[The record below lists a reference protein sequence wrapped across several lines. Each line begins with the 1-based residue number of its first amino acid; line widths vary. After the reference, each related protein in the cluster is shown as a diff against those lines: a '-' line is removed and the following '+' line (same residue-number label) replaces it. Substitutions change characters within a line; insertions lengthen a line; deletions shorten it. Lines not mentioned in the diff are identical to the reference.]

1 MRSFRN
7 PAFAAQFAGTPYST
21 PPGTRDTVPAMKFRI
36 RRQHAFPMLMAVLL
50 GATALASIPA
60 FAKSDDIVRDP
71 VAGLVETQLENGL
84 RVVLL
89 EDHRTPV
96 VAFQI
101 WVDAG
106 SADESFHT
114 GIAHL
119 FEHMM
124 FKGSKNIGEE
134 VHAQL
139 INERGGRIN
148 AYTSRDVTVYHEDVT
163 AESLPL
169 VIDLEAE
176 RFANLD
182 ISEATLE
189 SEREV
194 VLEERRLRTED
205 SPEGR
210 GFEALAALV
219 WQAHPY
225 RWPTIGWRSDVEQ
238 VTVAACREF
247 FDTYYAANNLT
258 VVIVGDF
265 ETGTTLDRIRA
276 TFGQLSAA
284 EEIPRNPTTV
294 VAQSGE
300 RRADVLFD
308 VKIPLLY
315 AGWHT
320 PQSGHAD
327 GEALDLASQILSGGR
342 SSRLYR
348 SLVYDKEKALYA
360 YGGYMELADAG
371 MFYAIAGARPG
382 ESLDEVEA
390 LFMAEIERVATDGV
404 SDEEI
409 ARAKRQMEVGLV
421 SGLSTNHA
429 LASRIGRE
437 IVAFGRVRPLEE
449 RIDAI
454 RAVTPEDVQRV
465 VRTYLQPESR
475 SIVHVIPPPLART
488 APPPT
493 THRQRQMR
501 TRARRS
507 PNEIRDSGFCR
518 HRECD
523 FVGIDRDGLWAFRAA
538 SCLGRGSAVAHRK
551 CDRVERRFASRD
563 PRQWHEGHSARGRS
577 AAASG
582 AWVHAAARRR

>member
-1 MRSFRN
+1 MHKSAST
-7 PAFAAQFAGTPYST
+7 AFLLS
-21 PPGTRDTVPAMKFRI
+21 I
-36 RRQHAFPMLMAVLL
+36 RAL
-50 GATALASIPA
+50 GASVVANPVATLVGAIVLTVALLTGAAWAEEPI
-60 FAKSDDIVRDP
+60 RDP
-71 VAGLVETQLENGL
+71 VESLFETKLENGL
-84 RVVLL
+84 QVVLL

-139 INERGGRIN
+139 INERGGQIN

-182 ISEATLE
+182 ISEKTLE

-205 SPEGR
+205 RPDGL

-238 VTVAACREF
+238 VTVEACRAF

-265 ETGTTLDRIRA
+265 ETEPTLARIKR
-276 TFGQLSAA
+276 TFGRLEAA
-284 EEIPRNPTTV
+284 DEIPRNPTTV
-294 VAQSGE
+294 VEQRGE
-300 RRADVLFD
+300 RRAEILFD
-308 VKIPLLY
+308 VQVPLLF

-320 PQSGHAD
+320 PPSGHPD
-327 GEALDLASQILSGGR
+327 GEALDLASEILSSGR
-342 SSRLYR
+342 TSRLYR
-348 SLVYDKEKALYA
+348 KLVYSEEKALYA
-360 YGGYMELADAG
+360 YGGYMEFVDAG
-371 MFYAIAGARPG
+371 MFYAVAGARPG
-382 ESLDEVEA
+382 TPLGEVESLFMDEIDRVARQGVDEVE
-390 LFMAEIERVATDGV
+390 L
-404 SDEEI
+404 

-421 SGLSTNHA
+421 NRLATNHA
-429 LASRIGRE
+429 LASRVGRE
-437 IVAFGRVRPLEE
+437 ILAFGRVRPLAE
-449 RIDAI
+449 RIAAI
-454 RAVTPEDVQRV
+454 RAVTTEDVQRV
-465 VRTYLQPESR
+465 VRTYLRRDKR
-475 SIVHVIPPPLART
+475 SVVHVISPPP
-488 APPPT
+488 P
-493 THRQRQMR
+493 
-501 TRARRS
+501 
-507 PNEIRDSGFCR
+507 DSADP
-518 HRECD
+518 EATLTE
-523 FVGIDRDGLWAFRAA
+523 DG
-538 SCLGRGSAVAHRK
+538 
-551 CDRVERRFASRD
+551 
-563 PRQWHEGHSARGRS
+563 EGA
-577 AAASG
+577 
-582 AWVHAAARRR
+582 

>member
-1 MRSFRN
+1 MKLRTRLYCGLPTAMASLLLLVVCVS
-7 PAFAAQFAGTPYST
+7 AAP
-21 PPGTRDTVPAMKFRI
+21 
-36 RRQHAFPMLMAVLL
+36 
-50 GATALASIPA
+50 LAEGEVM
-60 FAKSDDIVRDP
+60 VRDP
-71 VAGLVETQLENGL
+71 VDSLSETTLENGL

-106 SADESFHT
+106 SADESFYT

-124 FKGSKNIGEE
+124 FKGSKNIAPE

-148 AYTSRDVTVYHEDVT
+148 AYTNRDVTVYHEDVT

-182 ISEATLE
+182 ISEETLA

-205 SPEGR
+205 SPDGR

-265 ETGTTLDRIRA
+265 ETASTLERIKR
-276 TFGQLSAA
+276 TFGRLRAA
-284 EEIPRNPTTV
+284 DEIPRSPTTV
-294 VAQSGE
+294 TPQRGE

-315 AGWHT
+315 AGWHAPPT
-320 PQSGHAD
+320 GHTD

-348 SLVYDKEKALYA
+348 SLVYQEEKALYA
-360 YGGYMELADAG
+360 YGGYMEFADAG
-371 MFYAIAGARPG
+371 MFYAVAGARPG
-382 ESLDEVEA
+382 VPIEEVES
-390 LFMAEIERVATDGV
+390 LFMAEIANVARDGV
-404 SDEEI
+404 TQEEVN
-409 ARAKRQMEVGLV
+409 RAKRQMEVSLV
-421 SGLSTNHA
+421 SGLATNHA

-437 IVAFGRVRPLEE
+437 IVAFGRVRPLQE
-449 RIDAI
+449 RIEAI
-454 RAVTPEDVQRV
+454 RAVTADDIQRV

-475 SIVHVIPPPLART
+475 TVIHVIP
-488 APPPT
+488 
-493 THRQRQMR
+493 
-501 TRARRS
+501 
-507 PNEIRDSGFCR
+507 DSTSA
-518 HRECD
+518 EW
-523 FVGIDRDGLWAFRAA
+523 VIDETPD
-538 SCLGRGSAVAHRK
+538 
-551 CDRVERRFASRD
+551 EN
-563 PRQWHEGHSARGRS
+563 
-577 AAASG
+577 SG
-582 AWVHAAARRR
+582 AEDAQ

>member
-1 MRSFRN
+1 MKSRTRLFRGLSTLLTSLFVLTFYAPSASF
-7 PAFAAQFAGTPYST
+7 AEG
-21 PPGTRDTVPAMKFRI
+21 
-36 RRQHAFPMLMAVLL
+36 
-50 GATALASIPA
+50 
-60 FAKSDDIVRDP
+60 SDEVRDP
-71 VAGLVETQLENGL
+71 VEGLLETKLENGL

-106 SADESFHT
+106 SSDETFYT

-124 FKGSKNIGEE
+124 FKGSENIAPE

-148 AYTSRDVTVYHEDVT
+148 AYTNRDVTVYHEDVT

-182 ISEATLE
+182 ISQETLE

-205 SPEGR
+205 SPDGR
-210 GFEALAALV
+210 GFEALAATV
-219 WQAHPY
+219 WQAHSY

-265 ETGTTLDRIRA
+265 ETAPTLDRIRRR
-276 TFGQLSAA
+276 FGVLRAA
-284 EEIPRNPTTV
+284 DEIPRSPTTV
-294 VAQSGE
+294 VPQSGE
-300 RRADVLFD
+300 RRADVFFD
-308 VKIPLLY
+308 VKIPLLF

-320 PQSGHAD
+320 PPTGHAD
-327 GEALDLASQILSGGR
+327 GEALDVASQILSGGR

-348 SLVYDKEKALYA
+348 SLVYEEEKALYA
-360 YGGYMELADAG
+360 YGGYMEFTDAG

-382 ESLDEVEA
+382 VPLEEVES
-390 LFMAEIERVATDGV
+390 LFMAEIAGVSTDGV
-404 SDEEI
+404 SQEEVD
-409 ARAKRQMEVGLV
+409 RAKRQMEVGLV

-437 IVAFGRVRPLEE
+437 IVAFGRVRPLQE

-454 RAVTPEDVQRV
+454 RAVTVDDVQRV

-475 SIVHVIPPPLART
+475 SIINVI
-488 APPPT
+488 
-493 THRQRQMR
+493 
-501 TRARRS
+501 
-507 PNEIRDSGFCR
+507 
-518 HRECD
+518 
-523 FVGIDRDGLWAFRAA
+523 AA
-538 SCLGRGSAVAHRK
+538 TP
-551 CDRVERRFASRD
+551 DEN
-563 PRQWHEGHSARGRS
+563 
-577 AAASG
+577 SG
-582 AWVHAAARRR
+582 AEGAQ

>member
-1 MRSFRN
+1 MNYPSRPSQGLSLQRL
-7 PAFAAQFAGTPYST
+7 QGVSL
-21 PPGTRDTVPAMKFRI
+21 VP
-36 RRQHAFPMLMAVLL
+36 LMETACRL
-50 GATALASIPA
+50 ATACLAMVGVFVASGIFAPA
-60 FAKSDDIVRDP
+60 PAVAADAPSLKDP
-71 VAGLVETQLENGL
+71 AEGLFETKLPNGL

-96 VAFQI
+96 VAVQI

-124 FKGSKNIGEE
+124 FKGSANIDEE

-163 AESLPL
+163 SESLPL

-176 RFANLD
+176 RFLNLD
-182 ISEATLE
+182 ISQSTLD

-205 SPEGR
+205 SPDGR

-238 VTVAACREF
+238 VTVEACQAF

-265 ETGTTLDRIRA
+265 QTEPTLAHINRA
-276 TFGQLSAA
+276 FGRLPTA
-284 EEIPRNPTTV
+284 ESIPRNPTTV
-294 VAQSGE
+294 VEQKGA
-300 RRADVLFD
+300 RRAEVFFEA
-308 VKIPLLY
+308 KIPLLF

-320 PQSGHAD
+320 PPSGHAD
-327 GEALDLASQILSGGR
+327 AEALDIASQVLSGGR

-348 SLVYDKEKALYA
+348 SLVYEKEKALYA
-360 YGGYMELADAG
+360 YGSYWEFSDAG
-371 MFYAIAGARPG
+371 MFYASAGARPDA
-382 ESLDEVEA
+382 SLDEVEQ
-390 LFMAEIERVATDGV
+390 LFMEEIDRVAREGV
-404 SDEEI
+404 TQEEVD
-409 ARAKRQMEVGLV
+409 RAKRQMEVGLINRF
-421 SGLSTNHA
+421 STNHA

-437 IVAFGRVRPLEE
+437 IVGFGRVRSLSE
-449 RIDAI
+449 RVEAI

-465 VRTYLQPESR
+465 VKKYLRPEAS
-475 SIVHVIPPPLART
+475 SVIRVISPPEPEATPETVGSL
-488 APPPT
+488 
-493 THRQRQMR
+493 
-501 TRARRS
+501 
-507 PNEIRDSGFCR
+507 DSTNS
-518 HRECD
+518 
-523 FVGIDRDGLWAFRAA
+523 L
-538 SCLGRGSAVAHRK
+538 
-551 CDRVERRFASRD
+551 
-563 PRQWHEGHSARGRS
+563 
-577 AAASG
+577 ASG
-582 AWVHAAARRR
+582 GVAR

>member
-1 MRSFRN
+1 MSASVRGPRLSRRSPGRFRN
-7 PAFAAQFAGTPYST
+7 VVLALTLLAAPFAW
-21 PPGTRDTVPAMKFRI
+21 PGLALSDE
-36 RRQHAFPMLMAVLL
+36 
-50 GATALASIPA
+50 GAAPEDGAI
-60 FAKSDDIVRDP
+60 RDP
-71 VAGLVETQLENGL
+71 AEGLLETRLPNGL

-96 VAFQI
+96 VAVQI

-124 FKGSKNIGEE
+124 FKGSANIDEE

-176 RFANLD
+176 RFLNLD
-182 ISEATLE
+182 ISAETLE

-205 SPEGR
+205 TPDGR
-210 GFEALAALV
+210 GFESLAALV

-225 RWPTIGWRSDVEQ
+225 RWPVIGWRSDVEQ
-238 VTVAACREF
+238 VTVEACQAF

-265 ETGTTLDRIRA
+265 DTEPTLAHITRA
-276 TFGQLSAA
+276 FGRLHAA
-284 EEIPRNPTTV
+284 PVIPRNPTTV
-294 VAQSGE
+294 VEQSGE
-300 RRADVLFD
+300 RRADVYFD
-308 VKIPLLY
+308 AKIPLLF

-320 PQSGHAD
+320 PPTGHED

-348 SLVYDKEKALYA
+348 SLVYDQEKALYA
-360 YGGYMELADAG
+360 YGSYWEMSDAG
-371 MFYAIAGARPG
+371 MFYASAGARPG
-382 ESLDEVEA
+382 VPLEDVEA
-390 LFMAEIERVATDGV
+390 AFMAEIDRMASEGV
-404 SDEEI
+404 TREEL
-409 ARAKRQMEVGLV
+409 ARAKRQMEVSLIKR
-421 SGLSTNHA
+421 LSTNHS

-437 IVAFGRVRPLEE
+437 IVAFGRVRPLQE
-449 RIDAI
+449 RVAAI
-454 RAVTPEDVQRV
+454 RAVTADDVKRV
-465 VRTYLQPESR
+465 VATYLTTSSRNVVRVLPAPETPESAEAANEAR
-475 SIVHVIPPPLART
+475 VDAGGRLA
-488 APPPT
+488 
-493 THRQRQMR
+493 Q
-501 TRARRS
+501 
-507 PNEIRDSGFCR
+507 SG
-518 HRECD
+518 E
-523 FVGIDRDGLWAFRAA
+523 V
-538 SCLGRGSAVAHRK
+538 
-551 CDRVERRFASRD
+551 SR
-563 PRQWHEGHSARGRS
+563 
-577 AAASG
+577 
-582 AWVHAAARRR
+582 

>member
-1 MRSFRN
+1 VRPPIGSLDDGLN
-7 PAFAAQFAGTPYST
+7 PML
-21 PPGTRDTVPAMKFRI
+21 DTLGHKGYGPAMKFRP
-36 RRQHAFPMLMAVLL
+36 RLFRGLSALLVALFVLPL
-50 GATALASIPA
+50 CTSAAPDAERGKT
-60 FAKSDDIVRDP
+60 VRDP
-71 VAGLVETQLENGL
+71 VEGLVETKLENGL

-106 SADESFHT
+106 SADESFYT

-124 FKGSKNIGEE
+124 FKGSKNIAEE

-225 RWPTIGWRSDVEQ
+225 RRPTIGWRSDVEQ

-258 VVIVGDF
+258 IVIVGDF
-265 ETGTTLDRIRA
+265 DTTSTLDRIRRR
-276 TFGQLSAA
+276 FGRLPAA
-284 EEIPRNPTTV
+284 AEIPRNPTKV
-294 VAQSGE
+294 VEQRGE
-300 RRADVLFD
+300 RRAEVLFD
-308 VKIPLLY
+308 VQSPLLY

-320 PQSGHAD
+320 PATGHQD

-348 SLVYDKEKALYA
+348 SLVYEKEKALYA
-360 YGGYMELADAG
+360 HGGYMEFADAG

-382 ESLDEVEA
+382 VPLEEVES
-390 LFMAEIERVATDGV
+390 LFMAEIDKVATQGV
-404 SDEEI
+404 SLEEV

-437 IVAFGRVRPLEE
+437 IVVFGRVRPLEE
-449 RIDAI
+449 RIEAI
-454 RAVTPEDVQRV
+454 RAVNAEDIQRV
-465 VRTYLQPESR
+465 VRTYLQPRAR
-475 SIVHVIPPPLART
+475 SIIHVIA
-488 APPPT
+488 A
-493 THRQRQMR
+493 THD
-501 TRARRS
+501 
-507 PNEIRDSGFCR
+507 EIPDAESN
-518 HRECD
+518 
-523 FVGIDRDGLWAFRAA
+523 
-538 SCLGRGSAVAHRK
+538 
-551 CDRVERRFASRD
+551 
-563 PRQWHEGHSARGRS
+563 Q
-577 AAASG
+577 
-582 AWVHAAARRR
+582 

>member
-1 MRSFRN
+1 MKSRNSLFR
-7 PAFAAQFAGTPYST
+7 GL
-21 PPGTRDTVPAMKFRI
+21 
-36 RRQHAFPMLMAVLL
+36 PMLLTSLFVL
-50 GATALASIPA
+50 AFCAPSAS
-60 FAKSDDIVRDP
+60 FAEGSVEVRDP
-71 VAGLVETQLENGL
+71 VEGLIETKLENGL

-106 SADESFHT
+106 SSDETFYT

-124 FKGSKNIGEE
+124 FKGSKNIAPE

-148 AYTSRDVTVYHEDVT
+148 AYTNRDVTVYHEDVT

-205 SPEGR
+205 SPDGR
-210 GFEALAALV
+210 GFEALAATV
-219 WQAHPY
+219 WQAHSY

-265 ETGTTLDRIRA
+265 ETAPTLDRIRRR
-276 TFGQLSAA
+276 FGVLRAA
-284 EEIPRNPTTV
+284 DEIPRSPTTV

-300 RRADVLFD
+300 RRADVFFD
-308 VKIPLLY
+308 VKIPLLF

-320 PQSGHAD
+320 PPTGHAD
-327 GEALDLASQILSGGR
+327 GEALDVASQILSGGR

-348 SLVYDKEKALYA
+348 SLVYEEEKALYA
-360 YGGYMELADAG
+360 YGGYMEFKDAG

-382 ESLDEVEA
+382 VPLEEVES
-390 LFMAEIERVATDGV
+390 LFMAEIAGVSTDGV
-404 SDEEI
+404 SQEEVD
-409 ARAKRQMEVGLV
+409 RAKRQMEVGLV

-437 IVAFGRVRPLEE
+437 IVAFGRVRPLQE

-454 RAVTPEDVQRV
+454 RAVTVDDVQRV

-475 SIVHVIPPPLART
+475 SIINVI
-488 APPPT
+488 
-493 THRQRQMR
+493 
-501 TRARRS
+501 
-507 PNEIRDSGFCR
+507 
-518 HRECD
+518 
-523 FVGIDRDGLWAFRAA
+523 AA
-538 SCLGRGSAVAHRK
+538 TP
-551 CDRVERRFASRD
+551 DEN
-563 PRQWHEGHSARGRS
+563 
-577 AAASG
+577 SG
-582 AWVHAAARRR
+582 AEGAQ

>member
-1 MRSFRN
+1 MKISTRFRHGLSILAVL
-7 PAFAAQFAGTPYST
+7 PFALSGSVFAADEVQAS
-21 PPGTRDTVPAMKFRI
+21 K
-36 RRQHAFPMLMAVLL
+36 AV
-50 GATALASIPA
+50 A
-60 FAKSDDIVRDP
+60 DP
-71 VAGLVETQLENGL
+71 VDGLAETTLENGL

-106 SADESFHT
+106 SSDEAFYT

-148 AYTSRDVTVYHEDVT
+148 AYTNRDVTVYHEDVT
-163 AESLPL
+163 SESLPL

-219 WQAHPY
+219 WKAHPY
-225 RWPTIGWRSDVEQ
+225 RWPTIGWRSDVEN

-258 VVIVGDF
+258 IVIVGDF
-265 ETGTTLDRIRA
+265 DTRSTLDRIRR
-276 TFGQLSAA
+276 TFGRLNAA
-284 EEIPRNPTTV
+284 NEIPRNPTTV
-294 VAQSGE
+294 VEQRGE
-300 RRADVLFD
+300 RRADVVFD
-308 VKIPLLY
+308 VQIPLLY

-320 PQSGHAD
+320 PATGHED

-348 SLVYDKEKALYA
+348 SLVYDEEKALYA
-360 YGGYMELADAG
+360 YGGYMEFKDAG

-382 ESLDEVEA
+382 VPIAEVESR
-390 LFMAEIERVATDGV
+390 FMAEIDKVASEGV
-404 SDEEI
+404 SEEEV
-409 ARAKRQMEVGLV
+409 ARAKRQMEVSLVRGLA
-421 SGLSTNHA
+421 TNHA
-429 LASRIGRE
+429 LASRVGRE
-437 IVAFGRVRPLEE
+437 MVAFGRVRPLEE
-449 RIDAI
+449 RIEAI
-454 RAVTPEDVQRV
+454 RAVTAEDIQRV

-475 SIVHVIPPPLART
+475 SVVHVI
-488 APPPT
+488 APKPDEKAGT
-493 THRQRQMR
+493 
-501 TRARRS
+501 
-507 PNEIRDSGFCR
+507 E
-518 HRECD
+518 
-523 FVGIDRDGLWAFRAA
+523 
-538 SCLGRGSAVAHRK
+538 VA
-551 CDRVERRFASRD
+551 
-563 PRQWHEGHSARGRS
+563 P
-577 AAASG
+577 
-582 AWVHAAARRR
+582 

>member
-1 MRSFRN
+1 M
-7 PAFAAQFAGTPYST
+7 PALM
-21 PPGTRDTVPAMKFRI
+21 PG
-36 RRQHAFPMLMAVLL
+36 L
-50 GATALASIPA
+50 GWAEESL
-60 FAKSDDIVRDP
+60 RDP
-71 VAGLVETQLENGL
+71 VDGLFETKLENGL
-84 RVVLL
+84 KVVLL

-106 SADESFHT
+106 SADEAFHT

-124 FKGSKNIGEE
+124 FKGSKNIDEE

-139 INERGGRIN
+139 INERGGQIN

-182 ISEATLE
+182 ISDTTLE

-205 SPEGR
+205 RPDGR

-238 VTVAACREF
+238 VTVAACRAF

-265 ETGTTLDRIRA
+265 ETEETLARIKR
-276 TFGQLSAA
+276 TFGKLDAA
-284 EEIPRNPTTV
+284 DEIPRNPTTV
-294 VAQSGE
+294 VEQSGE
-300 RRADVLFD
+300 RRSEVLFP
-308 VKIPLLY
+308 VQVPLLY

-320 PQSGHAD
+320 PPSGHPD
-327 GEALDLASQILSGGR
+327 GEALDLASEILSGGR

-348 SLVYDKEKALYA
+348 KLVYSDEKALYA
-360 YGGYMELADAG
+360 YGGYMEFADAG
-371 MFYAIAGARPG
+371 MFYAVAGARPG
-382 ESLDEVEA
+382 TPLEQVESL
-390 LFMAEIERVATDGV
+390 FMNEIDRVAEQGV
-404 SDEEI
+404 DEAEL

-421 SGLSTNHA
+421 NRLSTNHA
-429 LASRIGRE
+429 LASRVGRE
-437 IVAFGRVRPLEE
+437 IVNFGRVRPLAE
-449 RIDAI
+449 RIEAI
-454 RAVTPEDVQRV
+454 RAVTVEDVQRV
-465 VRTYLQPESR
+465 VKTYLRRDKR
-475 SIVHVIPPPLART
+475 SVVHVISPPPDSSGEDVET
-488 APPPT
+488 AG
-493 THRQRQMR
+493 R
-501 TRARRS
+501 
-507 PNEIRDSGFCR
+507 
-518 HRECD
+518 
-523 FVGIDRDGLWAFRAA
+523 RDG
-538 SCLGRGSAVAHRK
+538 
-551 CDRVERRFASRD
+551 
-563 PRQWHEGHSARGRS
+563 EGA
-577 AAASG
+577 
-582 AWVHAAARRR
+582 

>member
-1 MRSFRN
+1 
-7 PAFAAQFAGTPYST
+7 
-21 PPGTRDTVPAMKFRI
+21 MKFRT
-36 RRQHAFPMLMAVLL
+36 RLFHGSQMF
-50 GATALASIPA
+50 LASISVLTFCA
-60 FAKSDDIVRDP
+60 SAASRAEGGVTVRDP
-71 VAGLVETQLENGL
+71 VAGLFETKLENGL

-106 SADESFHT
+106 SADESFYT

-124 FKGSKNIGEE
+124 FKGSKNIAEE

-148 AYTSRDVTVYHEDVT
+148 AYTNRDVTVYHEDVT

-182 ISEATLE
+182 ITAETLE

-205 SPEGR
+205 SPDGR

-219 WQAHPY
+219 WQAHSY
-225 RWPTIGWRSDVEQ
+225 RWPTIGWRSDIER

-265 ETGTTLDRIRA
+265 ETKSTLDRIRR
-276 TFGQLSAA
+276 TFGRLGTAD
-284 EEIPRNPTTV
+284 EIPRSPTTV
-294 VAQSGE
+294 IPQRGE
-300 RRADVLFD
+300 RRADILFD

-320 PQSGHAD
+320 PPTGHAD

-348 SLVYDKEKALYA
+348 SLVYEEEKALYA
-360 YGGYMELADAG
+360 YGGYMEFTDAG
-371 MFYAIAGARPG
+371 MFYAVAGARPG
-382 ESLDEVEA
+382 VPLEEVES
-390 LFMAEIERVATDGV
+390 LFMAEIEKIATDGV
-404 SDEEI
+404 SQEEVD
-409 ARAKRQMEVGLV
+409 RAKRQMEVGLV
-421 SGLSTNHA
+421 NRLSTNHA

-454 RAVTPEDVQRV
+454 RAVTTDDVQRV

-475 SIVHVIPPPLART
+475 SVVHVIAAR
-488 APPPT
+488 PDE
-493 THRQRQMR
+493 
-501 TRARRS
+501 
-507 PNEIRDSGFCR
+507 N
-518 HRECD
+518 
-523 FVGIDRDGLWAFRAA
+523 
-538 SCLGRGSAVAHRK
+538 
-551 CDRVERRFASRD
+551 
-563 PRQWHEGHSARGRS
+563 
-577 AAASG
+577 SG
-582 AWVHAAARRR
+582 AEGTR

>member
-1 MRSFRN
+1 
-7 PAFAAQFAGTPYST
+7 
-21 PPGTRDTVPAMKFRI
+21 MKFRT
-36 RRQHAFPMLMAVLL
+36 RLFHGSQMF
-50 GATALASIPA
+50 LASISVLA
-60 FAKSDDIVRDP
+60 FCASAASRAEGGVTVRDP
-71 VAGLVETQLENGL
+71 VADLFETKLENGL

-106 SADESFHT
+106 SADESFYT

-124 FKGSKNIGEE
+124 FKGSKNIAED

-148 AYTSRDVTVYHEDVT
+148 AYTNRDVTVYHEDVT

-182 ISEATLE
+182 ISAETLE

-205 SPEGR
+205 SPDGR

-219 WQAHPY
+219 WQAHSY
-225 RWPTIGWRSDVEQ
+225 RWPTIGWRSDIER

-265 ETGTTLDRIRA
+265 ETKSTLDRIRR
-276 TFGQLSAA
+276 TFGRLGTAD
-284 EEIPRNPTTV
+284 EIPRSPTTV
-294 VAQSGE
+294 IPQRGE
-300 RRADVLFD
+300 RRADILFD

-320 PQSGHAD
+320 PPTGHAD

-348 SLVYDKEKALYA
+348 SLVYEEEKALYA
-360 YGGYMELADAG
+360 YGGYMEFTDAG
-371 MFYAIAGARPG
+371 MFYAVAGARPG
-382 ESLDEVEA
+382 VPLEEVES
-390 LFMAEIERVATDGV
+390 LFMAEIEEIATDGV
-404 SDEEI
+404 SQEEVD
-409 ARAKRQMEVGLV
+409 RAKRQMEVGLV
-421 SGLSTNHA
+421 NRLSTNHA

-454 RAVTPEDVQRV
+454 RAVTTDDVQRV

-475 SIVHVIPPPLART
+475 SVVHVIAAR
-488 APPPT
+488 PDE
-493 THRQRQMR
+493 
-501 TRARRS
+501 
-507 PNEIRDSGFCR
+507 N
-518 HRECD
+518 
-523 FVGIDRDGLWAFRAA
+523 
-538 SCLGRGSAVAHRK
+538 
-551 CDRVERRFASRD
+551 
-563 PRQWHEGHSARGRS
+563 
-577 AAASG
+577 SG
-582 AWVHAAARRR
+582 AEGTR

>member
-1 MRSFRN
+1 MPS
-7 PAFAAQFAGTPYST
+7 
-21 PPGTRDTVPAMKFRI
+21 I
-36 RRQHAFPMLMAVLL
+36 HALWTLL
-50 GATALASIPA
+50 GLLLAFLLTLPASLATAETPSDLADGI
-60 FAKSDDIVRDP
+60 KVLGKVSDADPMDRDDPNDGQARVRDP
-71 VAGLVETQLENGL
+71 VEGLLETQLDNGL
-84 RVVLL
+84 RVLLL

-96 VAFQI
+96 VAFQV

-106 SADESFHT
+106 SSDESFYT

-148 AYTSRDVTVYHEDVT
+148 AYTNRDVTVYHEDIT

-182 ISEATLE
+182 ISQSTLE

-205 SPEGR
+205 SPDGR

-238 VTVAACREF
+238 VTVAACQDF

-265 ETGTTLDRIRA
+265 DSASTLAHIER
-276 TFGQLSAA
+276 TFGRLVPAA
-284 EEIPRNPTTV
+284 EIPRSPTTV
-294 VAQSGE
+294 IAQRGE

-308 VKIPLLY
+308 VQIPLLY

-320 PQSGHAD
+320 PPTGHAD

-348 SLVYDKEKALYA
+348 SLVYEEEKALYA
-360 YGGYMELADAG
+360 YGGYMEYTDAG

-382 ESLDEVEA
+382 VPLEEVES
-390 LFMAEIERVATDGV
+390 LFMAEIHRIAKDGV
-404 SDEEI
+404 SEEEV

-421 SGLSTNHA
+421 SRLSTNHA
-429 LASRIGRE
+429 LANRIGRE
-437 IVAFGRVRPLEE
+437 VVAFGRVRPLDE
-449 RIDAI
+449 RIAAI
-454 RAVTPEDVQRV
+454 RAVSAEDIQRV
-465 VRTYLQPESR
+465 VQTYLQDTSR
-475 SIVHVIPPPLART
+475 SVIHVI
-488 APPPT
+488 APPID
-493 THRQRQMR
+493 
-501 TRARRS
+501 AEAGG
-507 PNEIRDSGFCR
+507 EI
-518 HRECD
+518 E
-523 FVGIDRDGLWAFRAA
+523 
-538 SCLGRGSAVAHRK
+538 K
-551 CDRVERRFASRD
+551 
-563 PRQWHEGHSARGRS
+563 
-577 AAASG
+577 
-582 AWVHAAARRR
+582 

>member
-1 MRSFRN
+1 MSTQNRPLEANRCGGSSRW
-7 PAFAAQFAGTPYST
+7 ATLIAQSVVLKLEWST
-21 PPGTRDTVPAMKFRI
+21 PLDTRDTVPAMKI
-36 RRQHAFPMLMAVLL
+36 RPRLIQVSWLYSMLVFTIFLALPLGSAMAE
-50 GATALASIPA
+50 GGGT
-60 FAKSDDIVRDP
+60 VRDP
-71 VAGLVETQLENGL
+71 VENLSETKLENGL
-84 RVVLL
+84 RVLLL

-96 VAFQI
+96 VAFQV

-106 SADESFHT
+106 SSDETFHT

-124 FKGSKNIGEE
+124 FKGSKNIAPE

-148 AYTSRDVTVYHEDVT
+148 AYTNRDVTVYHEDVT

-182 ISEATLE
+182 ISEDTLE

-205 SPEGR
+205 SPDGR

-238 VTVAACREF
+238 VTVAACQEF

-265 ETGTTLDRIRA
+265 DTAATLARIEK
-276 TFGQLSAA
+276 TFGRLEPAA
-284 EEIPRNPTTV
+284 EIPRSPTAV
-294 VAQSGE
+294 IAQRGE

-308 VKIPLLY
+308 VQIPLLF

-320 PQSGHAD
+320 PPTGHAD

-348 SLVYDKEKALYA
+348 SLVYEEEKALYA
-360 YGGYMELADAG
+360 YGGYMEFTDAG

-382 ESLDEVEA
+382 VALEEIES
-390 LFMAEIERVATDGV
+390 LFMAEIDRIATDGV
-404 SDEEI
+404 NAEEV

-421 SGLSTNHA
+421 SRLSTNHA

-437 IVAFGRVRPLEE
+437 IVAFGRVRPLDE
-449 RIDAI
+449 RIAAI
-454 RAVTPEDVQRV
+454 RAVTADDIQRV
-465 VRTYLQPESR
+465 VRTYLQTQSR
-475 SIVHVIPPPLART
+475 SVIHVI
-488 APPPT
+488 APPT
-493 THRQRQMR
+493 DDE
-501 TRARRS
+501 AS
-507 PNEIRDSGFCR
+507 PE
-518 HRECD
+518 E
-523 FVGIDRDGLWAFRAA
+523 VGR
-538 SCLGRGSAVAHRK
+538 
-551 CDRVERRFASRD
+551 
-563 PRQWHEGHSARGRS
+563 
-577 AAASG
+577 
-582 AWVHAAARRR
+582 